1 MWGMYWMGK
10 AQGRKEALKELPIV
24 QVQPKQSSKVQ
35 PQQTSKVHL
44 PPGVWS
50 HEWRRELQETGK
62 ATASRVLRRIGVEPP
77 KDEPLQDDSWLNS
90 KPRKV
95 EPFDPDNT
103 EEVPAIM
110 RLKHATRKLG

>member
-1 MWGMYWMGK
+1 MWWMYTIGK
-10 AQGRKEALKELPIV
+10 AQGRREALKELPIV
-24 QVQPKQSSKVQ
+24 HVQPKQQ
-35 PQQTSKVHL
+35 ATMTTSAQLHL
-44 PPGVWS
+44 PSGVWM

-90 KPRKV
+90 KPRKQD
-95 EPFDPDNT
+95 DPDNT

-110 RLKHATRKLG
+110 KLKHATRKLG